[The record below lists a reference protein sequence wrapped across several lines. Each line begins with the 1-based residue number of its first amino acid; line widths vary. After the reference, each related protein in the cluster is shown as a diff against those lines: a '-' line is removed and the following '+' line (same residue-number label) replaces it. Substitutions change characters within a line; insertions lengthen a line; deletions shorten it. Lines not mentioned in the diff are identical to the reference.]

1 MFQRRHYE
9 AIAAVI
15 SARPT
20 QEERAAHTY
29 TSAQLE
35 ACENAWHDAACRIA
49 FAFSRDNPNFDRARF
64 LKACGFK

>member
-15 SARPT
+15 AERPT
-20 QEERAAHTY
+20 RSPLTAEIY
-29 TSAQLE
+29 TGAQLE
-35 ACENAWHDAACRIA
+35 AYEGAWHDAACRIA
-49 FAFSRDNPNFDRARF
+49 FAFSRDNQNFDRSRF